1 MAIGRDLQIFLL
13 SALGCGIAILPLK
26 GLLVHFGIID
36 LPNVRSSHS
45 VPTVRGGG
53 IAIVLVVL
61 ISGISMGRLFP
72 GFEFGFELPLL
83 VLSLVSLADDLYT
96 VSPKIRIIVQ
106 TAVSAVALRW
116 LMFGLAATPVE
127 TGETVLLSFGLLL
140 IGMVGFINA
149 FNFMDGINGI
159 ATFQAILTGL
169 GMLGIGRAV
178 GLPIGHP
185 PLTMAL
191 CVSGAAAGFLPFNFP
206 RARMFM
212 GDVGSASIGFVLAF
226 TTFWIAREGGWW
238 LIVPLSCLQA
248 NFILDTG
255 ITLIR
260 RFFRGEQIQK
270 AHREHFYQRLA
281 IAGWSHTRITLTES
295 ICQIAAIA
303 ALIFSVSHGKSAII
317 ISCSA
322 VIALWLVLFAFAERI
337 FNKSGQVNLE

>member
-1 MAIGRDLQIFLL
+1 
-13 SALGCGIAILPLK
+13 
-26 GLLVHFGIID
+26 
-36 LPNVRSSHS
+36 
-45 VPTVRGGG
+45 
-53 IAIVLVVL
+53 LVVL
-61 ISGISMGRLFP
+61 VSAISIGPLFP
-72 GFEFGFELPLL
+72 GFYFSFGLPLL
-83 VLSLVSLADDLYT
+83 VLSFVSLADDFYT

-106 TAVSAVALRW
+106 TVVSAVALRW
-116 LMFGLAATPVE
+116 LMFGLAVNPIE
-127 TGETVLLSFGLLL
+127 TSGTILLYFGLLL

-169 GMLGIGRAV
+169 GIVGIGKAV
-178 GLPIGHP
+178 GLPVSHSP
-185 PLTMAL
+185 VTVAL

-238 LIVPLSCLQA
+238 LILPLGCLQA

-260 RFFRGEQIQK
+260 RFFRGEQLQK

-303 ALIFSVSHGKSAII
+303 SLIFSVSHGKLAII

-322 VIALWLVLFAFAERI
+322 VVTLWLVLFAFAEQI
-337 FNKSGQVNLE
+337 FDKSGRVNLE